1 MSRHYAIAVLAI
13 QLRIALSTEKNPR
26 IRQSVA
32 IKAIRTVRANT
43 NGSVSIIAIN
53 AQGAVS
59 TISTIHTRP
68 RGTKFIHMLMSVW

>member
-1 MSRHYAIAVLAI
+1 MNRHYAIAVLAI

-26 IRQSVA
+26 IRHSLA
-32 IKAIRTVRANT
+32 IKAIRTVRDNT

-59 TISTIHTRP
+59 TIHTSP
-68 RGTKFIHMLMSVW
+68 RGTKTIHMLMSVW